1 MPGDSLSFKA
11 RPIFQ
16 VFGWLEKWGHVRL
29 TCEGNLNRRKFGN
42 SGSGDAECAVWVLCG
57 LCCAVLCGLCCVVL
71 CYVDC
76 AALDTYLH
84 CSLMLTLK
92 LTLRL
97 RLHTFCHVPRDM
109 CYVPVVP
116 CMCNHM
122 QQSLHSFQHP
132 PPKTGLISWNHPWVH
147 GTRLESRKSHFL
159 FNGHAHIMI
168 SFINWGDISA
178 DIHNSTKAFLLYRD
192 GTGNVKL
199 I

>member
-76 AALDTYLH
+76 AALDTHLH

-97 RLHTFCHVPRDM
+97 RLHTFCHVPRYM

-122 QQSLHSFQHP
+122 QQNLHSFKY
-132 PPKTGLISWNHPWVH
+132 PPKTGLSWNHPW
-147 GTRLESRKSHFL
+147 EQ
-159 FNGHAHIMI
+159 
-168 SFINWGDISA
+168 D
-178 DIHNSTKAFLLYRD
+178 
-192 GTGNVKL
+192 
-199 I
+199 